1 MVERGVIQH
10 LKFVGRSKSID
21 IQREAVRGL
30 ANISGD
36 FANAAAIV
44 AAGALL
50 SLITALS
57 SPDFL
62 CQRYASMGIGN
73 LACNPSNQMK
83 IIQEGALNMLM
94 SLAKFE
100 NGDLESQ
107 R

>member
-1 MVERGVIQH
+1 M
-10 LKFVGRSKSID
+10 
-21 IQREAVRGL
+21 AGL

-36 FANAAAIV
+36 FANAPSIV

-50 SLITALS
+50 SLISALS

-62 CQRYASMGIGN
+62 CQRYAVMGIGN
-73 LACNPSNQMK
+73 LACNPSNQAK
-83 IIQEGALNMLM
+83 IVQEGALPMLM
-94 SLAKFE
+94 SIARFE